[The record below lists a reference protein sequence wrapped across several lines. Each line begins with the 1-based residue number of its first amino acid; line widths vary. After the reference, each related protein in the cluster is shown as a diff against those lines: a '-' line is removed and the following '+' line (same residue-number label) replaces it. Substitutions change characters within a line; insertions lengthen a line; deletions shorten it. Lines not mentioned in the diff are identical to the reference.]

1 MKHAFKKIMAFL
13 LVVAMVISVLPSVFA
28 AGYVE
33 PFKDVKEDDWF
44 APYVTYAYNHDPQLM
59 DGVTPILFNPSGTCT
74 RAMAAVVLYR
84 LADPVVPPPSSLT

>member
-13 LVVAMVISVLPSVFA
+13 LVIAMVISVLPSVFA

-44 APYVTYAYNHDPQLM
+44 APYVTYAYN
-59 DGVTPILFNPSGTCT
+59 ISGG
-74 RAMAAVVLYR
+74 AVVRWYR
-84 LADPVVPPPSSLT
+84 DSLAFYLKEAAKQRRRCKTGSPRAASPAA